1 MTEPGKG
8 KVMPIDDAS
17 LDSALA
23 TLRSEHLQ
31 HDELEGS
38 LRRVIDAALTVF
50 DVTGAGLMVVDDND
64 TLRYVAATDGRSAA
78 LEAAQAETGEGPCV
92 QSLLTDQVVHTE
104 DVASDP
110 RWPTLA
116 AAVGGLGVGALLGV
130 PIHVGKTSVGSL
142 TVYADVDRP
151 WKDDEVEALQAFGL
165 VVEELLAQA
174 LTARERHVLAAQ
186 LDRALASRVR
196 IDRAVGA
203 LMAENRTDPVAAFN
217 LLRGRARAE
226 RRKVTDVAEEILE
239 AVQNAPREPE
249 AAARST
255 RQQ

>member
-1 MTEPGKG
+1 
-8 KVMPIDDAS
+8 MPIDDVS

-38 LRRVIDAALTVF
+38 LRRVIETTCTVF
-50 DVTGAGLMVVDDND
+50 DVAGAGLMVVDDND

-92 QSLLTDQVVHTE
+92 ESLLTDHIVHTE
-104 DVASDP
+104 DVANDP
-110 RWPTLA
+110 RWPTLGE
-116 AAVGGLGVGALLGV
+116 AVGGLEVGALLGV

-142 TVYADVDRP
+142 NVYAGVERP
-151 WKDDEVEALQAFGL
+151 WKDDEVAALEAFGL
-165 VVEELLAQA
+165 VVEELLSQA

-186 LDRALASRVR
+186 LDRALASRVS

-217 LLRGRARAE
+217 ILRNRARAE
-226 RRKVTDVAEEILE
+226 RRKVTEVAAEVLE
-239 AVQNAPREPE
+239 AVQHPE
-249 AAARST
+249 GQAEVQGQGPVAMA
-255 RQQ
+255 